1 MSGSF
6 YSNIHEL
13 GIVIIYASSL
23 HILMA
28 ILIDMNVNCVLLLWK
43 NKQKRQYE
51 QCRKKLPDKNDDQ
64 LLLNDF
70 IRAIINFLYI
80 NWIS

>member
-1 MSGSF
+1 M
-6 YSNIHEL
+6 
-13 GIVIIYASSL
+13 
-23 HILMA
+23 
-28 ILIDMNVNCVLLLWK
+28 K
-43 NKQKRQYE
+43 
-51 QCRKKLPDKNDDQ
+51 RKKLPDKNDDQ